1 MAEVIANETE
11 TKHAERLE
19 AVREHIDQTRLIERE
34 FERVSRLEQRTII
47 IHFVHK
53 ISDNFV
59 IKVLTCSC

>member
-1 MAEVIANETE
+1 M
-11 TKHAERLE
+11 E

-34 FERVSRLEQRTII
+34 FEHVSRLEQRLII